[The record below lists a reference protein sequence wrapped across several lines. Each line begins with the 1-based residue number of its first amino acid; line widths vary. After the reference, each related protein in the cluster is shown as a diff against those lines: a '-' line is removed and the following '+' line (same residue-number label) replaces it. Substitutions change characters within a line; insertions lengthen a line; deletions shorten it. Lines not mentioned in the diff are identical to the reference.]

1 MHEHHP
7 TAPTTPPSQSVNK
20 HATNTQTCMKAT
32 HPRFNPPRNWTIEAP
47 VPTPSSDD
55 AFAEVKAKVDLV
67 KVVQEHVR
75 LTKRNK
81 DLWGLCPFHQEDSP
95 SFKVNPQMQSWYCFG
110 CERSGD
116 VFTFVELI
124 EKTDKRGAL
133 QLLAERA
140 GVELKKLS
148 PEQKERSDSR
158 RRLLAMLKLAAQFYE
173 YVLWSTPAG
182 EKGRKLLE
190 ARMVGEET
198 ARRFQL
204 GYAPAGRGFA
214 EYLRAKKR
222 SLQDAQDA
230 GLMRR
235 DGTDFFAERL
245 VIPIRDERG
254 QPLAFTARTVRSDE
268 QRKYINSPETAAYI
282 KGRVIFGLDLAR
294 DEISKKGH
302 AVLMEGQ
309 FDVITAHHH
318 GVTNAVASSGT
329 ALTDDQVRLLKRFT
343 DEVLLVF
350 DADRAGRAAA
360 FKAIELAAAHQMR
373 TRVATVTPPAK
384 DPDEFL
390 RAAGAEAPQRWDELA
405 AAALSGWEFW
415 IKDALTGLN
424 PGNPNQLELAASRA
438 REVLEKIPDPAVRE
452 TYRERAASWI
462 GVQPH
467 LLTAQANPL
476 PPSGGRVRERGG
488 EAPGNGKAGLA
499 ARLVGK
505 KLTVGRYLLQLLA
518 VRPVAFERV
527 RTKLTPDEL
536 DEEDRGI
543 YERML
548 ETYERGGASGLETEL
563 AEYPAEEQ
571 DLIRRAWAA
580 PPPSVDD
587 EVAVELAERI
597 RLDHMKGLHSGII
610 RELSEAESGKDS
622 ERVARLEAKARELAR
637 AINDLERRS

>member
-1 MHEHHP
+1 M
-7 TAPTTPPSQSVNK
+7 PPS
-20 HATNTQTCMKAT
+20 T
-32 HPRFNPPRNWTIEAP
+32 
-47 VPTPSSDD
+47 SDD

-158 RRLLAMLKLAAQFYE
+158 KRLLTMLKLAAQFYE

-182 EKGRKLLE
+182 EKGRRLLE
-190 ARMVGEET
+190 ARLVSEET

-214 EYLRAKKR
+214 EYLRAKKK
-222 SLQDAQDA
+222 SLQDAQEA

-254 QPLAFTARTVRSDE
+254 QPLAFTARTVRPDE
-268 QRKYINSPETAAYI
+268 QRKYINSPETPAYI

-294 DEISKKGH
+294 DDITKKGH

-350 DADRAGRAAA
+350 DSDRAGRAAA
-360 FKAIELAAAHQMR
+360 FKAIELASTHQMR
-373 TRVATVTPPAK
+373 TRVATVTAPAK

-390 RAAGAEAPQRWDELA
+390 RAAGAQAAERWEELA
-405 AAALSGWEFW
+405 AAAPSGWEFW
-415 IKDALTGLN
+415 INDALTGLN
-424 PGNPNQLELAASRA
+424 PGNPNHLEVAASKV

-452 TYRERAASWI
+452 TYRDRAAGWI

-467 LLTAQANPL
+467 LLTAQASPS
-476 PPSGGRVRERGG
+476 PRSGGRGGERGG
-488 EAPGNGKAGLA
+488 AESNGRPGLA

-518 VRPVAFERV
+518 VRPIAFDRV
-527 RTKLTPDEL
+527 RTMLTPDEL
-536 DEEDRGI
+536 DEGDRGI
-543 YERML
+543 YLRML
-548 ETYERGGASGLETEL
+548 ETYERGGVSGLETEL

-587 EVAVELAERI
+587 EVAVGLAERI
-597 RLDHMKGLHSGII
+597 RLDHMRARHSGII
-610 RELSEAESGKDS
+610 RELSEAERGKDS
-622 ERVARLEAKARELAR
+622 ELVARLEAQAAELAR
-637 AINDLERRS
+637 AINEIERRN

>member
-1 MHEHHP
+1 MP
-7 TAPTTPPSQSVNK
+7 QPS
-20 HATNTQTCMKAT
+20 T
-32 HPRFNPPRNWTIEAP
+32 
-47 VPTPSSDD
+47 DD

-67 KVVQEHVR
+67 KVVQEHLR

-81 DLWGLCPFHQEDSP
+81 ELWGLCPFHQEDSP
-95 SFKVNPQMQSWYCFG
+95 SFKVNPQMQTWYCFG
-110 CERSGD
+110 CERHGD
-116 VFTFVELI
+116 VFTFTELI

-133 QLLAERA
+133 QMLAERA

-148 PEQKERSDSR
+148 PEQKDRSDLR
-158 RRLLAMLKLAAQFYE
+158 RRLLAMLKLAAQYYE

-182 EKGRKLLE
+182 EPGRRLLTDRE
-190 ARMVGEET
+190 VGEET

-222 SLQDAQDA
+222 SLADAQEA

-235 DGTDFFAERL
+235 DGSDFFSQRL

-254 QPLAFTARTVRSDE
+254 QPLAFTARTVRTDE
-268 QRKYINSPETAAYI
+268 QRKYINSPETPAYV

-294 DEISKKGH
+294 DEITRRGH

-309 FDVITAHHH
+309 FDVITAHQF
-318 GVTNAVASSGT
+318 GLQNAVASSGT

-343 DEVLLVF
+343 DELLLVF
-350 DADRAGRAAA
+350 DSDRAGRSAT
-360 FKAIELAAAHQMR
+360 FKAVELAAAHQMR
-373 TRVATVTPPAK
+373 TRVATVTGAK

-390 RAAGAEAPQRWDELA
+390 RAAGTEASKRWEELA
-405 AAALSGWEFW
+405 ENAPSGWEYW

-424 PGNPNQLELAASRA
+424 TANPNHLELAASRA
-438 REVLEKIPDPAVRE
+438 REVLERIPDPAVRD
-452 TYRERAASWI
+452 TYRERAAGWI

-467 LLTAQANPL
+467 LLVSQ
-476 PPSGGRVRERGG
+476 PPAGRGAG
-488 EAPGNGKAGLA
+488 PGRDGRKDAGHNGLDGRA
-499 ARLVGK
+499 VGK
-505 KLTVGRYLLQLLA
+505 KVTVGRYLLMLLA

-527 RTKLTPDEL
+527 RTKVTPEEL
-536 DEEDRGI
+536 DEEDRSL
-543 YERML
+543 YVRML

-563 AEYPAEEQ
+563 AGYPAEEQ
-571 DLIRRAWAA
+571 DLITRAWAA

-597 RLDHMKGLHSGII
+597 RLDHMKNLRSAII
-610 RELSEAESGKDS
+610 RELSEAERGRDT
-622 ERVARLEAKARELAR
+622 ERVARLESEASELAR
-637 AINDLERRS
+637 AITDLERRD

>member
-1 MHEHHP
+1 MP
-7 TAPTTPPSQSVNK
+7 Q
-20 HATNTQTCMKAT
+20 
-32 HPRFNPPRNWTIEAP
+32 
-47 VPTPSSDD
+47 PSSDD

-67 KVVQEHVR
+67 KIVQEQVR
-75 LTKRNK
+75 LTKRNR

-95 SFKVNPQMQSWYCFG
+95 SFKVNPQIQSWYCFG

-133 QLLAERA
+133 ILLAERA
-140 GVELKKLS
+140 GVELAKLS

-158 RRLLAMLKLAAQFYE
+158 RRLLAMLKLAAQYYE
-173 YVLWSTPAG
+173 YVLWSMPAG
-182 EKGRKLLE
+182 EAGRRLLE
-190 ARMVGEET
+190 SRKVSEAT
-198 ARRFQL
+198 ARTFQL
-204 GYAPAGRGFA
+204 GYAPPGRGFA

-222 SLQDAQDA
+222 SLSDAQAA

-235 DGTDFFAERL
+235 DGADFFAERL

-254 QPLAFTARTVRSDE
+254 QPLAFTARTVRADE
-268 QRKYINSPETAAYI
+268 QRKYINSPETPAYI

-294 DEISKKGH
+294 DEITRRGH

-309 FDVITAHHH
+309 FDVITAHQF

-343 DEVLLVF
+343 DEVLIVF

-373 TRVATVTPPAK
+373 TRVATVPPPAK

-390 RAAGAEAPQRWDELA
+390 RAAGAEAPQRWEELA
-405 AAALSGWEFW
+405 AGAPSGWEFW
-415 IKDALTGLN
+415 IKDSLTGLN
-424 PGNPNQLELAASRA
+424 PGNPNQLEVAAARA
-438 REVLEKIPDPAVRE
+438 REVLEKIPDLAVRE
-452 TYRERAASWI
+452 TYRERAAGWI

-467 LLTAQANPL
+467 LLTSEARSSQNPT
-476 PPSGGRVRERGG
+476 RRAAKE
-488 EAPGNGKAGLA
+488 NGAGLA
-499 ARLVGK
+499 ARLAGK
-505 KLTVGRYLLQLLA
+505 KVTVGRYLLQLLA

-527 RTKLTPDEL
+527 RTKLTADEL

-543 YERML
+543 YVRML
-548 ETYERGGASGLETEL
+548 ETYERGGASGLESEL
-563 AEYPAEEQ
+563 AGYPAEEQ

-587 EVAVELAERI
+587 DVAEELAERLH
-597 RLDHMKGLHSGII
+597 LDRMKSLHSGII
-610 RELSEAESGKDS
+610 RELSEAERGQDS
-622 ERVARLEAKARELAR
+622 ERVARLEAEARELAR
-637 AINDLERRS
+637 AITELERRG

>member
-1 MHEHHP
+1 M
-7 TAPTTPPSQSVNK
+7 
-20 HATNTQTCMKAT
+20 
-32 HPRFNPPRNWTIEAP
+32 P

-81 DLWGLCPFHQEDSP
+81 DFWGLCPFHQEDSP

-173 YVLWSTPAG
+173 YVLWSSPAG
-182 EKGRKLLE
+182 EHGRRLLE
-190 ARMVGEET
+190 SRMVSEET

-214 EYLRAKKR
+214 EYLRAKKK
-222 SLQDAQDA
+222 SLQDAHEA
-230 GLMRR
+230 GLMRS
-235 DGTDFFAERL
+235 DGADFFAERL

-254 QPLAFTARTVRSDE
+254 QPLAFTARTVRADE
-268 QRKYINSPETAAYI
+268 PRKYINSRETPAYI

-294 DEISKKGH
+294 DEITKKGH

-343 DEVLLVF
+343 DELLLVF

-360 FKAIELAAAHQMR
+360 FKAIELASAHQMR
-373 TRVATVTPPAK
+373 TRVATVTAPAK

-390 RAAGAEAPQRWDELA
+390 RAAGAQAAQKWDELA
-405 AAALSGWEFW
+405 AAAPSGWEFW
-415 IKDALTGLN
+415 IKDSLSGLN

-438 REVLEKIPDPAVRE
+438 REVLEKIPDAAVRD
-452 TYRERAASWI
+452 TYRERAAGWI

-467 LLTAQANPL
+467 LLTAQAA
-476 PPSGGRVRERGG
+476 PSPAKRERVG
-488 EAPGNGKAGLA
+488 ERGATNSNGKGGLA
-499 ARLVGK
+499 ARLTGK

-527 RTKLTPDEL
+527 RTKLTLDEL
-536 DEEDRGI
+536 DEQDRGI
-543 YERML
+543 YVRML
-548 ETYERGGASGLETEL
+548 ETYERGGVSGLETEL
-563 AEYPAEEQ
+563 AGYPPEEQ

-597 RLDHMKGLHSGII
+597 RLDHMKSLQSGII

-637 AINDLERRS
+637 AINELERRG

>member
-1 MHEHHP
+1 M
-7 TAPTTPPSQSVNK
+7 
-20 HATNTQTCMKAT
+20 
-32 HPRFNPPRNWTIEAP
+32 RRTIEN
-47 VPTPSSDD
+47 VPTSTSDD

-133 QLLAERA
+133 QMLAERA

-158 RRLLAMLKLAAQFYE
+158 KRLLAMLKLAAQYYE

-182 EKGRKLLE
+182 EVGRRLLGD
-190 ARMVGEET
+190 RDVGEET

-222 SLQDAQDA
+222 SLADAQEA
-230 GLMRR
+230 GLIRR
-235 DGTDFFAERL
+235 DGSDFFAQRL

-254 QPLAFTARTVRSDE
+254 QPLAFTARTVRADE
-268 QRKYINSPETAAYI
+268 PRKYINSPETPAYI

-294 DEISKKGH
+294 DEIATRGH

-309 FDVITAHHH
+309 FDVITAHQF
-318 GVTNAVASSGT
+318 GINNAVASSGT

-343 DEVLLVF
+343 DELLLVF
-350 DADRAGRAAA
+350 DSDRAGRSAA
-360 FKAIELAAAHQMR
+360 FKAVELGAAHQMR
-373 TRVATVTPPAK
+373 TRVATITGAK

-390 RAAGAEAPQRWDELA
+390 RAAGAEAAKRWEELA
-405 AAALSGWEFW
+405 AGAPSGWEFW

-424 PGNPNQLELAASRA
+424 TGNPNHLEQAASRA
-438 REVLEKIPDPAVRE
+438 REVLERIPDLAVRE
-452 TYRERAASWI
+452 SYRERAAGWI

-467 LLTAQANPL
+467 LLIPL
-476 PPSGGRVRERGG
+476 SPSKRGP
-488 EAPGNGKAGLA
+488 EAGKNGLA
-499 ARLVGK
+499 ARVAGK
-505 KLTVGRYLLQLLA
+505 KVTVSRYLVQLLA

-536 DEEDRGI
+536 DEEDRGV
-543 YERML
+543 YVRML
-548 ETYERGGASGLETEL
+548 ETYERGGASGLESEL
-563 AEYPAEEQ
+563 AGYPAEEQ

-580 PPPSVDD
+580 PPPSVED
-587 EVAVELAERI
+587 ELAVELADRI
-597 RLDHMKGLHSGII
+597 RLDRMKTREGAII
-610 RELSEAESGKDS
+610 RELSEAERGRNV
-622 ERVARLEAKARELAR
+622 EGVARLEAEARELAH
-637 AINDLERRS
+637 AIGDLERRMSSSRE

>member
-1 MHEHHP
+1 MPQLP
-7 TAPTTPPSQSVNK
+7 T
-20 HATNTQTCMKAT
+20 
-32 HPRFNPPRNWTIEAP
+32 
-47 VPTPSSDD
+47 DD
-55 AFAEVKAKVDLV
+55 AFAEVKAKLDLV
-67 KVVQEHVR
+67 KIVGEHLR

-81 DLWGLCPFHQEDSP
+81 ELWGLCPFHQEDSP
-95 SFKVNPQMQSWYCFG
+95 SFKVNPQMQTWYCFG
-110 CERSGD
+110 CERHGD
-116 VFTFVELI
+116 VFTFIELI

-133 QLLAERA
+133 QILAERA

-158 RRLLAMLKLAAQFYE
+158 RRLLEMLKLAAQYYE
-173 YVLWSTPAG
+173 YVLWSNPAG
-182 EKGRKLLE
+182 EPGRKLLE
-190 ARMVGEET
+190 SRKVTEET

-204 GYAPAGRGFA
+204 GFAPPGRGFA
-214 EYLRAKKR
+214 EYLRAKKK

-235 DGTDFFAERL
+235 DGSDFFAERL

-254 QPLAFTARTVRSDE
+254 QPLAFTARTVRADE
-268 QRKYINSPETAAYI
+268 QRKYINSPETPAYI

-294 DEISKKGH
+294 DEIAKKGY

-309 FDVITAHHH
+309 FDVITAHQV
-318 GVTNAVASSGT
+318 GLRNAIASSGT

-360 FKAIELAAAHQMR
+360 FKAVELASNHQMR
-373 TRVATVTPPAK
+373 TRVATITPPAK

-390 RAAGAEAPQRWDELA
+390 RAAGAEAPQRWEELA
-405 AAALSGWEFW
+405 AAAPSGWEFW

-424 PGNPNQLELAASRA
+424 TGNPNHLEVAASKA

-452 TYRERAASWI
+452 TYRERAAGWI

-467 LLTAQANPL
+467 LLTQAASLSPR
-476 PPSGGRVRERGG
+476 GRGAREEGT
-488 EAPGNGKAGLA
+488 NGKSGLA
-499 ARLVGK
+499 ARLTGK

-527 RTKLTPDEL
+527 RTKLPPDEL
-536 DEEDRGI
+536 DEQDRGI
-543 YERML
+543 YVRML
-548 ETYERGGASGLETEL
+548 ETYERGGASGLENEL
-563 AEYPAEEQ
+563 AGYPAEEQ

-580 PPPSVDD
+580 PPPNVDD
-587 EVAVELAERI
+587 DVAEELAVRI
-597 RLDHMKGLHSGII
+597 RLDHMRALHSGII
-610 RELSEAESGKDS
+610 RELSEAERGKDS
-622 ERVARLEAKARELAR
+622 ELVARLEAKAGELAR
-637 AINDLERRS
+637 AINDIERRG

>member
-1 MHEHHP
+1 
-7 TAPTTPPSQSVNK
+7 
-20 HATNTQTCMKAT
+20 
-32 HPRFNPPRNWTIEAP
+32 
-47 VPTPSSDD
+47 VPTPASDD
-55 AFAEVKAKVDLV
+55 AFAEVKAKVDLI

-81 DLWGLCPFHQEDSP
+81 DFWGLCPFHQEDSP
-95 SFKVNPQMQSWYCFG
+95 SFKVNAQMQSWYCFG

-140 GVELKKLS
+140 GVELRKLS

-158 RRLLAMLKLAAQFYE
+158 RRLLVLLKLAAQYYE

-182 EKGRKLLE
+182 EPGRRLL
-190 ARMVGEET
+190 ADRMVTEET
-198 ARRFQL
+198 SRRFQL

-222 SLQDAQDA
+222 SLQDAVDA

-235 DGTDFFAERL
+235 DGTDFFAQRL
-245 VIPIRDERG
+245 VIPIRDDRG
-254 QPLAFTARTVRSDE
+254 QPLAFTARTVRADE
-268 QRKYINSPETAAYI
+268 QRKYINSPETPAYV

-294 DEISKKGH
+294 DEIARRGH

-309 FDVITAHHH
+309 FDVITAHQFE
-318 GVTNAVASSGT
+318 VKNAVASSGT
-329 ALTDDQVRLLKRFT
+329 ALTEEQVKLLKRFT
-343 DEVLLVF
+343 DELLLVF

-360 FKAIELAAAHQMR
+360 FKAVEVAAAHQMR
-373 TRVATVTPPAK
+373 TRVATLVGAK

-390 RAAGAEAPQRWDELA
+390 RAAGPDAGKRWEEVESGA
-405 AAALSGWEFW
+405 ASGWEFW

-424 PGNPNQLELAASRA
+424 PGNPSHLELAASRA
-438 REVLEKIPDPAVRE
+438 REVLERIPDPAVRE
-452 TYRERAASWI
+452 SYRERAAGWI

-467 LLTAQANPL
+467 LLVAQPAPARVR
-476 PPSGGRVRERGG
+476 PTGPDGGR
-488 EAPGNGKAGLA
+488 NGLGTRA
-499 ARLVGK
+499 AGK
-505 KLTVGRYLLQLLA
+505 KVTVGRYLLSLLA
-518 VRPVAFERV
+518 VRPVAFDRV
-527 RTKLTPDEL
+527 RTKITPQEL

-543 YERML
+543 YVRML
-548 ETYERGGASGLETEL
+548 ETYERGGPTGLENEL
-563 AEYPAEEQ
+563 AGYPAEEQ

-587 EVAVELAERI
+587 DVAVGLVERI
-597 RLDHMKGLHSGII
+597 RLDHIKGLHSAII
-610 RELSEAESGKDS
+610 RELSEAERGRDT
-622 ERVARLEAKARELAR
+622 ERVARLEAEARELGR
-637 AINDLERRS
+637 AISDIERRGLTSRA

>member
-1 MHEHHP
+1 MAAH
-7 TAPTTPPSQSVNK
+7 N
-20 HATNTQTCMKAT
+20 
-32 HPRFNPPRNWTIEAP
+32 RR
-47 VPTPSSDD
+47 VPTPASDD
-55 AFAEVKAKVDLV
+55 AFAEVKAKVDLI

-81 DLWGLCPFHQEDSP
+81 DFWGLCPFHQEDSP

-133 QLLAERA
+133 QILAERA

-158 RRLLAMLKLAAQFYE
+158 RRLLAMLKLAAQYYE
-173 YVLWSTPAG
+173 FVLWSSPAG
-182 EKGRKLLE
+182 EKGRRLLE
-190 ARMVGEET
+190 SRKVSEET

-204 GYAPAGRGFA
+204 GYAPPGRGFS
-214 EYLRAKKR
+214 EYLRAKKK
-222 SLQDAQDA
+222 SLQDAQEA

-235 DGTDFFAERL
+235 DGADFFTERL

-254 QPLAFTARTVRSDE
+254 QPLAFTARTVRADE
-268 QRKYINSPETAAYI
+268 QRKYINSPETPAYI

-294 DEISKKGH
+294 DEITKHGH

-309 FDVITAHHH
+309 FDVITAHQF
-318 GVTNAVASSGT
+318 GVQNAVASSGT

-360 FKAIELAAAHQMR
+360 FKAIELASAHQMR
-373 TRVATVTPPAK
+373 TRVATITPPAK

-390 RAAGAEAPQRWDELA
+390 RAAGHEAPQRWEELVND
-405 AAALSGWEFW
+405 ALSGWEFW

-424 PGNPNQLELAASRA
+424 TGNPNHLELAASRA

-452 TYRERAASWI
+452 SYRERAAGWI

-467 LLTAQANPL
+467 LLTAQPQTQRSK
-476 PPSGGRVRERGG
+476 PVIGS
-488 EAPGNGKAGLA
+488 NGKDGLA
-499 ARLVGK
+499 ARLAGK

-527 RTKLTPDEL
+527 RAKITPDEL
-536 DEEDRGI
+536 DEQDRGI
-543 YERML
+543 YVRML

-563 AEYPAEEQ
+563 AGYPAEEQ

-587 EVAVELAERI
+587 EVAEELAVRVHV
-597 RLDHMKGLHSGII
+597 DHMKGLHSGII
-610 RELSEAESGKDS
+610 RELSEAERGNDS
-622 ERVARLEAKARELAR
+622 ERVGRLEAKARELAR
-637 AINDLERRS
+637 AINEMERSG

>member
-1 MHEHHP
+1 M
-7 TAPTTPPSQSVNK
+7 
-20 HATNTQTCMKAT
+20 
-32 HPRFNPPRNWTIEAP
+32 P

-81 DLWGLCPFHQEDSP
+81 DFWGLCPFHQEDSP

-133 QLLAERA
+133 TPRAERA

-158 RRLLAMLKLAAQFYE
+158 RRLLTMLKLAAQYYE
-173 YVLWSTPAG
+173 YVLWSNPAG
-182 EKGRKLLE
+182 EPGRRLLE
-190 ARMVGEET
+190 ARMVSEET
-198 ARRFQL
+198 ARHFQL

-214 EYLRAKKR
+214 EYLRAKKK
-222 SLQDAQDA
+222 SLQDAQEL
-230 GLMRR
+230 GLRSR
-235 DGTDFFAERL
+235 DGSDFFAERL

-254 QPLAFTARTVRSDE
+254 QPLAFTARTVRADE
-268 QRKYINSPETAAYI
+268 QRKYINSRETPAYI
-282 KGRVIFGLDLAR
+282 KGRAIFGLDLAR
-294 DEISKKGH
+294 DEITSSGH

-343 DEVLLVF
+343 DELLLVF

-360 FKAIELAAAHQMR
+360 FKAIELASGHQMR
-373 TRVATVTPPAK
+373 TRVATVPAPAK

-390 RAAGAEAPQRWDELA
+390 RAGGAQAAEQWAELAGAAP
-405 AAALSGWEFW
+405 SGWGVW
-415 IKDALTGLN
+415 IKDSLTGLN

-438 REVLEKIPDPAVRE
+438 REVLEQNTDAAVRD
-452 TYRERAASWI
+452 TYRERAAGWI

-467 LLTAQANPL
+467 LLTAS
-476 PPSGGRVRERGG
+476 PSTAKRERVG
-488 EAPGNGKAGLA
+488 ERFGRESHGNAGLA

-518 VRPVAFERV
+518 VRPIAFERV
-527 RTKLTPDEL
+527 RAKLRPDEL
-536 DEEDRGI
+536 DDADRGP
-543 YERML
+543 YLRML
-548 ETYERGGASGLETEL
+548 ETYERGGVSGLE
-563 AEYPAEEQ
+563 AGFAGYPAEEQ

-587 EVAVELAERI
+587 EVAVELAGRI
-597 RLDHMKGLHSGII
+597 R
-610 RELSEAESGKDS
+610 
-622 ERVARLEAKARELAR
+622 
-637 AINDLERRS
+637 